1 MITVK
6 AVKYKESTGDVSI
19 DYLEYNDTS
28 KGWDEKSIRSQ
39 ERPEDEFID
48 SLKGLAAAHIVLAE
62 LPAAWEKDITVTG
75 FSITTKDERRTL
87 SLKSYRSLKSGRPLN
102 VNGPAVDLDSESDA
116 GNEKVAAVI
125 TALERAVNAAEA
137 YIAGHRA
144 QIPLLDDDGNPSNPY
159 GERTAKGQGWAA
171 AFQGESE
178 RQNPYDVTEDS
189 DAYHSWEDGWCEA
202 KKLKNAANGI
212 GEIKPPED
220 PNVPTDDNGL
230 DADGNDPSVEAGSK
244 KKGRKA

>member
-1 MITVK
+1 M
-6 AVKYKESTGDVSI
+6 
-19 DYLEYNDTS
+19 
-28 KGWDEKSIRSQ
+28 
-39 ERPEDEFID
+39 
-48 SLKGLAAAHIVLAE
+48 
-62 LPAAWEKDITVTG
+62 TG

-159 GERTAKGQGWAA
+159 GERTAK
-171 AFQGESE
+171 E
-178 RQNPYDVTEDS
+178 
-189 DAYHSWEDGWCEA
+189 
-202 KKLKNAANGI
+202 I
-212 GEIKPPED
+212 GRAH
-220 PNVPTDDNGL
+220 V
-230 DADGNDPSVEAGSK
+230 
-244 KKGRKA
+244 